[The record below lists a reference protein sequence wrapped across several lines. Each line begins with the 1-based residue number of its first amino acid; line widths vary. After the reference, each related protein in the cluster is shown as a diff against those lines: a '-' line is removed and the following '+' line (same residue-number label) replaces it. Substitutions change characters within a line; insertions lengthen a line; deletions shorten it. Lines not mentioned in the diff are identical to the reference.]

1 MSFDHKDDD
10 VVIVDT
16 HIHAS
21 CGPVTVDGP
30 SPLFL
35 LHGKRWQGYW
45 GGTETDGI
53 VGGCWGQGE
62 AWVGLWR
69 QRNLQ
74 RNERLAG
81 LKRHVALLIECT
93 FGGACTIA
101 VKGWDASERVS
112 GWGGWWS
119 GMMGGNGGI
128 EQGGDD
134 EGYRMEL
141 LR

>member
-1 MSFDHKDDD
+1 VRFDHKDDD

-62 AWVGLWR
+62 AWDS
-69 QRNLQ
+69 
-74 RNERLAG
+74 
-81 LKRHVALLIECT
+81 
-93 FGGACTIA
+93 GGKEISREMR
-101 VKGWDASERVS
+101 GWPGSR
-112 GWGGWWS
+112 
-119 GMMGGNGGI
+119 GM
-128 EQGGDD
+128 
-134 EGYRMEL
+134 
-141 LR
+141 